1 MDFSFIISGMAGDGI
16 KSTSMVAGKM
26 FSRLGYYV
34 FIDNEYQS
42 LIRGG
47 HNFSIVRVSDKKIWG
62 HRRRS
67 ELLIALQDYT
77 ISPHNEYVDRVIF
90 DSSGFDYPEG
100 EGIPMTAFAKEVG
113 APTGFRN
120 AAAIGALCYMYGVD
134 IGNLNKIY
142 KDAFGDKAEKDIL
155 LAEKGYKYASENLKQ
170 MGKVQRA
177 GNPKPILDGNQAS
190 GLGAVKAGLKDYY
203 AYPMTPASSLLHFL
217 ASMKRKLGVTV
228 VQPENEISVAIM
240 AIGSAFIGR
249 RAMIGTSGGGFALM
263 HEAISLAGMAEM
275 PILCLESQRGAPS
288 TGLPTYNAQ
297 EDLKFVLHAGH
308 GEFPRIVASPGD
320 TEDAYYLGGELLNLS
335 WKYQSP
341 AILLTDR
348 YLSENLATCDIDVD
362 RVTEEPLPLYSGD
375 NSDYRRYSMTES
387 GVSPLAFPPDAMVNA
402 TGNEHDEYGFTID
415 TEKESIEMYAKRMR
429 KEEGIRE
436 DVKKMDAVRVF
447 GKGTNVLF
455 TWGSTT
461 GVAVEAASEIG
472 DIKVVQI
479 RYLSP
484 FPDWEIE
491 KLEID
496 KAVTVECNYTGQ
508 LRSLLK
514 EHGRINSKL
523 IGNWGGRQFS
533 IEQLA
538 EKLKEAFE

>member
-1 MDFSFIISGMAGDGI
+1 MREVNGWKKKKKKKKRRSFFFSS
-16 KSTSMVAGKM
+16 
-26 FSRLGYYV
+26 
-34 FIDNEYQS
+34 
-42 LIRGG
+42 
-47 HNFSIVRVSDKKIWG
+47 
-62 HRRRS
+62 RRRHTR
-67 ELLIALQDYT
+67 Y
-77 ISPHNEYVDRVIF
+77 
-90 DSSGFDYPEG
+90 
-100 EGIPMTAFAKEVG
+100 
-113 APTGFRN
+113 
-120 AAAIGALCYMYGVD
+120 
-134 IGNLNKIY
+134 
-142 KDAFGDKAEKDIL
+142 
-155 LAEKGYKYASENLKQ
+155 
-170 MGKVQRA
+170 
-177 GNPKPILDGNQAS
+177 
-190 GLGAVKAGLKDYY
+190 
-203 AYPMTPASSLLHFL
+203 
-217 ASMKRKLGVTV
+217 
-228 VQPENEISVAIM
+228 ISVT
-240 AIGSAFIGR
+240 GVQ
-249 RAMIGTSGGGFALM
+249 TCAL
-263 HEAISLAGMAEM
+263 
-275 PILCLESQRGAPS
+275 PIC
-288 TGLPTYNAQ
+288 
-297 EDLKFVLHAGH
+297 H
-308 GEFPRIVASPGD
+308 GEFPRIIASPGD

-348 YLSENLATCDIDVD
+348 YLSENQATCDIDVD
-362 RVTEEPLPLYSGD
+362 RVTEESLPLYSGD
-375 NSDYRRYSMTES
+375 FSDYRRYSMTES
-387 GVSPLAFPPDAMVNA
+387 GVSPLAFPPDAIVKA

-415 TEKESIEMYAKRMR
+415 GEKESSEMYAKRMR

-436 DVKKMDAVRVF
+436 EVKKMDAVRVF
-447 GKGTNVLF
+447 GSGTNVLF

-514 EHGRINSKL
+514 EHGGINSKL